1 MLFCR
6 YFRVQGV
13 PAAWQAAIAS
23 NRALDR
29 AILRYLIGAH
39 LDDLR
44 TLEHSNSMASSASA
58 AVADIDDSFGFSWPR
73 KSADMDRGQCSWA
86 ETILPLLLT
95 GQVLTGQSGT
105 GGNIGKNAA
114 EMHLYAITSLVRE
127 VTWRG
132 VSSEGLAGGSGR
144 VMTPEEAS
152 EVATEAKRRL
162 PVTARTTRP
171 LKDYDEGVSAEIDY
185 DDYEDRIIVPWGEG
199 GAGTEIKRSPWP
211 WGPRAVPPSAV
222 GAMLVLAAAL
232 PASGKL
238 LGGVEVMLQIATEV
252 VKAAKAEAAAAAG
265 KAAAA
270 ATTKVTSGAAGSKGS
285 GRRVNSSPPGEVSSI
300 QEVSAVAERALMLY
314 ISEYCGRDPELW
326 ASVTEHIRHAGN
338 RRRSKGYAVSGSAVV
353 AGDGIVVERL
363 LEALLR
369 RCGEELGG
377 KALVLA
383 LPEELDLVECLHEV
397 ERSLVIQSG

>member
-1 MLFCR
+1 
-6 YFRVQGV
+6 
-13 PAAWQAAIAS
+13 
-23 NRALDR
+23 
-29 AILRYLIGAH
+29 
-39 LDDLR
+39 
-44 TLEHSNSMASSASA
+44 MASSASA

>member
-1 MLFCR
+1 M
-6 YFRVQGV
+6 
-13 PAAWQAAIAS
+13 
-23 NRALDR
+23 
-29 AILRYLIGAH
+29 
-39 LDDLR
+39 
-44 TLEHSNSMASSASA
+44 TSSAS
-58 AVADIDDSFGFSWPR
+58 DIDDSCRFSWPR
-73 KSADMDRGQCSWA
+73 KSLDMDRDQCSWA

-95 GQVLTGQSGT
+95 GQVLTGQGGT
-105 GGNIGKNAA
+105 DGNTGNSAA

-132 VSSEGLAGGSGR
+132 VSPEGLDGGSGR

-152 EVATEAKRRL
+152 EVAAEAKRRL

-171 LKDYDEGVSAEIDY
+171 LKDSAEIDY

-222 GAMLVLAAAL
+222 GAMLALAAAL

-270 ATTKVTSGAAGSKGS
+270 ATTKATSGAAGSKGS
-285 GRRVNSSPPGEVSSI
+285 GRRAKSSPPGEVSSI

-338 RRRSKGYAVSGSAVV
+338 RRRSEGHAGSASAVV

-377 KALVLA
+377 RALVLA
-383 LPEELDLVECLHEV
+383 LPEELDLVECLDEV